1 MSLQIVPKFE
11 RAGNDEVSSCGAS
24 KGIAGIRRHA
34 PFRLG
39 PSGSDIPMPST
50 AICVGASAFVPV
62 GESLISSDETTGSE
76 ALRRKCR

>member
-1 MSLQIVPKFE
+1 MPKFE
-11 RAGNDEVSSCGAS
+11 SGDNDEVSRCEAS

-34 PFRLG
+34 PFRPG

-62 GESLISSDETTGSE
+62 GEPLISRDETTGSE
-76 ALRRKCR
+76 TLQRKWT

>member
-1 MSLQIVPKFE
+1 
-11 RAGNDEVSSCGAS
+11 AS

-34 PFRLG
+34 PFRPG

-62 GESLISSDETTGSE
+62 GEPLISRDETTGSE
-76 ALRRKCR
+76 TLQRKWT